1 MILYRREHDATAV
14 QIGKDVD
21 KVFQR
26 TTNAI
31 EFIDNK
37 CVALA
42 EITETFLQHGPLFN
56 SGDLLGK
63 YLLTACL
70 PQCGY
75 LHIKVLLS
83 RRYSCITDI
92 THVCNY

>member
-42 EITETFLQHGPLFN
+42 EMTETFLQHGPLFN
-56 SGDLLGK
+56 SGDLLGNIFSQPEK
-63 YLLTACL
+63 AAPVNDTKKMNTSFDERYRLQLLTN
-70 PQCGY
+70 CG
-75 LHIKVLLS
+75 
-83 RRYSCITDI
+83 
-92 THVCNY
+92 

>member
-1 MILYRREHDATAV
+1 MILYRRKHDATAV

-42 EITETFLQHGPLFN
+42 EMTETFLQHGPLFN
-56 SGDLLGK
+56 LGNIFSQPEK
-63 YLLTACL
+63 AAPVNDTKKMNTSFDERYRLQLLTN
-70 PQCGY
+70 CG
-75 LHIKVLLS
+75 
-83 RRYSCITDI
+83 
-92 THVCNY
+92 